1 MTNAISA
8 TINLGFRKTV
18 ETMLKLD
25 GVDVNAR
32 DDDGRTA
39 LGVCVLAAAQSQ
51 SRNEARN
58 QLEIGRLLVARGAR
72 ADALGDAR
80 LLQSPLV
87 MPITSLNVAGT
98 DDMYAW
104 YDLLIGAGADPNST
118 SEVLVDGF
126 RCRMSMLSRVL
137 FFFPVTALITT
148 EKRLALIKLLLRAG
162 ANPCV
167 RDQGLDLLRDWGPRS
182 YACTTYSATW
192 ALDDAVARAPELADD
207 EHYVAA
213 KCLVKG
219 VVAAGSY
226 KKYVRLPLQELLN
239 LLSLAQRGKLTT
251 TDPVMKALVGVDNHV
266 VWNVFT
272 YWAES

>member
-1 MTNAISA
+1 MREHYPMTNAISA
-8 TINLGFRKTV
+8 SIDLGFRKTV

-32 DDDGRTA
+32 DDDGRTL
-39 LGVCVLAAAQSQ
+39 LGACVLSAAQSQ
-51 SRNEARN
+51 SRNCARH

-72 ADALGDAR
+72 ADGPLGNER

-104 YDLLIGAGADPNST
+104 YDLLIGAGADPNAT

-148 EKRLALIKLLLRAG
+148 EKRLALVKLLLRAG
-162 ANPCV
+162 AEPCV
-167 RDQGLDLLRDWGPRS
+167 CGQECSEPMKNVAWLFN
-182 YACTTYSATW
+182 
-192 ALDDAVARAPELADD
+192 DAVARQSDLADD

-213 KCLVKG
+213 KLLVEG
-219 VVAAGSY
+219 VLAAGSY

-239 LLSLAQRGKLTT
+239 LLSLAQRGKLAT
-251 TDPVMKALVGVDNHV
+251 TDPVMKSLVGVDNHV

-272 YWAES
+272 YWVES